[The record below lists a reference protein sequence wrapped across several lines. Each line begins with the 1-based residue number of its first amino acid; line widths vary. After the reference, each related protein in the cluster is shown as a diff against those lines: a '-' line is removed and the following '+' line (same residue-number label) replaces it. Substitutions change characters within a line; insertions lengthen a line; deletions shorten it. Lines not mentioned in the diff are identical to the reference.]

1 MSRRTATALTCTAAS
16 LVALVLVAPSAAR
29 GSGPP
34 AALAAPAQLA
44 GTVTEPT
51 PTAPPPTETTPP
63 AESTSPPPD
72 TGTPPPDTTEPVPT
86 PAPVPAPVVPA
97 PATTTPPP
105 AGTTTPTNRYLTDK
119 QVAAITA
126 ELDESD
132 WAVIDALVALAESDA
147 ALAAV
152 TAEWQ
157 AATSELDRAT
167 AADLKAQQDLDEGV
181 REEARVAAELGA
193 VEVRMAQSRATLG
206 EVARKVYQQ
215 GPYSSFSVA
224 LDAETPS
231 DFAGRLIGVETVV
244 RAENAAIGQ
253 FAVTAADLRNTKSRV
268 KAVRETLAAQ
278 RDETA
283 ATLARKAAAQAQA
296 AQAKESLDGI
306 RGQRSATLAAAE
318 AARQADQ
325 ARYADFLQQSGAV
338 GQSILA
344 HYAARVAS
352 GGPVVSTGTFVRP
365 GNGEVTSPFGIRFH
379 PILRYTKLH
388 TGTDL
393 SVGDGWVYAADAGVV
408 IQAGFNSAYGNMTV
422 IDHGSTG
429 GHGVTTLYAHQSS
442 MLVQPGDTVTKG
454 QRIGRIGSTGYS
466 TGPHLHFEVR
476 IDGQPVDPWP
486 YIADAPVP
494 TD

>member
-1 MSRRTATALTCTAAS
+1 M
-16 LVALVLVAPSAAR
+16 
-29 GSGPP
+29 
-34 AALAAPAQLA
+34 
-44 GTVTEPT
+44 
-51 PTAPPPTETTPP
+51 
-63 AESTSPPPD
+63 
-72 TGTPPPDTTEPVPT
+72 
-86 PAPVPAPVVPA
+86 
-97 PATTTPPP
+97 
-105 AGTTTPTNRYLTDK
+105 
-119 QVAAITA
+119 
-126 ELDESD
+126 
-132 WAVIDALVALAESDA
+132 
-147 ALAAV
+147 
-152 TAEWQ
+152 
-157 AATSELDRAT
+157 
-167 AADLKAQQDLDEGV
+167 
-181 REEARVAAELGA
+181 
-193 VEVRMAQSRATLG
+193 
-206 EVARKVYQQ
+206 
-215 GPYSSFSVA
+215 
-224 LDAETPS
+224 
-231 DFAGRLIGVETVV
+231 
-244 RAENAAIGQ
+244 
-253 FAVTAADLRNTKSRV
+253 
-268 KAVRETLAAQ
+268 
-278 RDETA
+278 
-283 ATLARKAAAQAQA
+283 
-296 AQAKESLDGI
+296 
-306 RGQRSATLAAAE
+306 
-318 AARQADQ
+318 
-325 ARYADFLQQSGAV
+325 

-454 QRIGRIGSTGYS
+454 QRVGRIGSTGYS